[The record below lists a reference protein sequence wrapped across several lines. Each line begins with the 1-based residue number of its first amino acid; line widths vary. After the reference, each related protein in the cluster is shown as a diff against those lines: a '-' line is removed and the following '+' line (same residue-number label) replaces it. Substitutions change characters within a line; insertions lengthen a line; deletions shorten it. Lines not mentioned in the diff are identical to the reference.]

1 MAIFTLNNV
10 SFSGRITTG
19 EIPVA
24 AGGGGGG
31 ASLYS
36 YSSPITVSSSR
47 STSGPNDSA
56 PISGQTA
63 AEIYGYFNST
73 SQTGAYNAM
82 VAATYIK
89 IPSAAGYIYF
99 TIPDTGTWRIKAQ
112 GGSGGPTNK
121 PSVVGSAVQGDFTL
135 NSGDV
140 LWITIGGAG
149 ASGNS
154 SLYTDL
160 AGGAGGGFTVVA
172 KSSSG
177 SSTFSSGDMTALLV
191 AAGGRGQPEG
201 RHATYAEASSSA
213 DGGGGTGFN
222 TNWKNQSINGAGL
235 GFGGQTTYGGF
246 GGGTGSD
253 DGFGG
258 AGSYNG
264 LFVTHAPAPNSYVDS
279 IASNIVREDT
289 GTLVTTWTHGAVQL
303 TKL

>member
-1 MAIFTLNNV
+1 MARFTLNNV
-10 SFSGRITTG
+10 SFSGRITSG
-19 EIPVA
+19 ETPPP
-24 AGGGGGG
+24 G
-31 ASLYS
+31 APAPSGLYV

-47 STSGPNDSA
+47 TTSGPNDTT

-73 SQTGAYNAM
+73 SQTGAYDAM

-99 TIPDTGTWRIKAQ
+99 TIPETGTWRIKSQ
-112 GGSGGPTNK
+112 GGSGGPTDK

-154 SLYTDL
+154 GSLDF

-177 SSTFSSGDMTALLV
+177 SSTFSAGDMTALLV
-191 AAGGRGQPEG
+191 AAGGLGQREG
-201 RHATYAEASSSA
+201 RFSTPATASSSA
-213 DGGGGTGFN
+213 DGTVGTGFN
-222 TNWKNQSINGAGL
+222 TNWKNQSINGTGAGYNN
-235 GFGGQTTYGGF
+235 QTTYGGF
-246 GGGTGSD
+246 GGGNGTD
-253 DGFGG
+253 DSVGPAGG
-258 AGSYNG
+258 YDSLN
-264 LFVTHAPAPNSYVDS
+264 TSSPNSYVNP
-279 IASNIVREDT
+279 IASNIVRENT
-289 GTLVTTWTHGAVQL
+289 GTLVTTWTHGAVRL

>member
-10 SFSGRITTG
+10 SFSGSINTA
-19 EIPVA
+19 EAPVA
-24 AGGGGGG
+24 AAGGGGG

-47 STSGPNDSA
+47 STSGPNDST
-56 PISGQTA
+56 PVSGQSA

-73 SQTGAYNAM
+73 SQTGAYDAM

-112 GGSGGPTNK
+112 GGAGGYTNK
-121 PSVVGSAVQGDFTL
+121 STVVGSAVQGDFTL

-149 ASGNS
+149 AYGNAGS
-154 SLYTDL
+154 SDL
-160 AGGAGGGFTVVA
+160 AGGAGGGFSVVA

-191 AAGGRGQPEG
+191 AAGGLGQSEG
-201 RHATYAEASSSA
+201 RHGSYAPASSSA
-213 DGGGGTGFN
+213 DGTTGTGF
-222 TNWKNQSINGAGL
+222 TTSWKGQSINGSGS

-246 GGGTGSD
+246 GGGIGTD

-258 AGSYNG
+258 AGGYDSV
-264 LFVTHAPAPNSYVDS
+264 FSSSPNSYVNP
-279 IASNIVREDT
+279 IASNIVRENT
-289 GTLVTTWTHGAVQL
+289 GTLMSSFTHGAVRL